1 MWWVANR
8 ARGIGRRGGG
18 RRLAAAAA
26 VLALGGCGF
35 RPMYAAAPNG
45 EAGPAAKGLS
55 EITVGL
61 IPERT
66 GQLLH
71 LALQERFER
80 NGLALAHR
88 YDLAVN
94 FSVTA
99 QAVGYQQDTSIT
111 FMRWIGIANY
121 TLFAQDARRTPLTSG
136 LARSVDG
143 MNIFD
148 QELFASTLEGEAVQ
162 RRIAEAVADQIAMQL
177 AAYFNKPAVAARE

>member
-1 MWWVANR
+1 MWWVASR
-8 ARGIGRRGGG
+8 RGRPGRGGG
-18 RRLAAAAA
+18 RRLAAIAAA
-26 VLALGGCGF
+26 VALGGCGF
-35 RPMYAAAPNG
+35 RPMYAAAPKG
-45 EAGPAAKGLS
+45 DAGPAASGLA

-99 QAVGYQQDTSIT
+99 QAIGYQQDTSIT
-111 FMRWIGIANY
+111 FMRWIGIATY
-121 TLFAQDARRTPLTSG
+121 TLFAQDARRTPLASG

-162 RRIAEAVADQIAMQL
+162 RRIAEAVADQIALQL
-177 AAYFNKPAVAARE
+177 AAYFDKPTVAARE